1 MSASAMPE
9 SALSESSARWRT
21 IADRLGSRWC
31 CSWQVA
37 LAMIVLGLFVTTGW
51 GTTRGGL
58 PLAQY
63 FAVEFLAD
71 AAGGVVLLLAAVTV
85 MRRRH
90 TQTVPL
96 AVVIVVWIAIG
107 FVRGIVLS
115 RFYPLDAAQV
125 ASATATLTA
134 WALLLIY
141 LAATF
146 SEERERAARLQAA
159 NAELRAVRGSM
170 QDVLEEERSRL
181 IDAVRQAVS
190 PEIARL
196 RALVTVLDR
205 PVGTGEITALADR
218 VSAYSTGVIR
228 QTSRELRGE
237 ESLPARRAADSAATV
252 RPERLWLSY
261 ATAKQ
266 PVVIPMALITLRA
279 VSVWASQTDITAALE
294 GMVGLLIVAA
304 LALLGR
310 RVLDRLLPRPSWSE
324 MVASTLLILAMAGA
338 LTGIFHWARSG
349 ASGPTYVPLGLIFA
363 FVLAVLV
370 AARLVVGL
378 EQRWA
383 QETEELRSVN
393 AELEQA
399 NADLRIELHV
409 VRDQLAGILHGP
421 VQGRLAAASMALRM
435 YVAAEESGAPR
446 DLASTVRTATTLL
459 DRAQADIEQIG
470 RVDDPDELSLS
481 TGVEHISRTWHGLLE
496 IDFVQEDRWPRPPD
510 FTRGCVDVIG
520 ELVTNASRH
529 GDARRVSI
537 AYRGLDET
545 RVRIEVRDDGSGPAS
560 QVEEGQGLG
569 AVRRWGGDWRIER
582 LPTGGARVTVTL
594 AH

>member
-1 MSASAMPE
+1 MGSAK
-9 SALSESSARWRT
+9 
-21 IADRLGSRWC
+21 
-31 CSWQVA
+31 
-37 LAMIVLGLFVTTGW
+37 
-51 GTTRGGL
+51 L
-58 PLAQY
+58 PLSGY
-63 FAVEFLAD
+63 
-71 AAGGVVLLLAAVTV
+71 
-85 MRRRH
+85 
-90 TQTVPL
+90 
-96 AVVIVVWIAIG
+96 
-107 FVRGIVLS
+107 
-115 RFYPLDAAQV
+115 
-125 ASATATLTA
+125 
-134 WALLLIY
+134 
-141 LAATF
+141 
-146 SEERERAARLQAA
+146 
-159 NAELRAVRGSM
+159 
-170 QDVLEEERSRL
+170 
-181 IDAVRQAVS
+181 
-190 PEIARL
+190 
-196 RALVTVLDR
+196 
-205 PVGTGEITALADR
+205 TGEITALADR

-228 QTSRELRGE
+228 QTSRDLRGE
-237 ESLPARRAADSAATV
+237 ESLPALRAADSAATV

-261 ATAKQ
+261 ATARQ

-279 VSVWASQTDITAALE
+279 VSVWASQTDMTAALE

-304 LALLGR
+304 MALLGR
-310 RVLDRLLPRPSWSE
+310 RMLDRLLPRPSWAE
-324 MVASTLLILAMAGA
+324 MVATTLLILAMAAA

-378 EQRWA
+378 EQRWT

-393 AELEQA
+393 ADLEQA
-399 NADLRIELHV
+399 NAELRSELHV

-470 RVDDPDELSLS
+470 RVDDPEEVSLS
-481 TGVEHISRTWHGLLE
+481 RGVDYIARTWHGLLE
-496 IDFVQEDRWPRPPD
+496 IDFVQEDGWPRPPD

-545 RVRIEVRDDGSGPAS
+545 RVRIEVRDDGSGPTS

-582 LPTGGARVTVTL
+582 APSGGARVTVTL

>member
-1 MSASAMPE
+1 
-9 SALSESSARWRT
+9 
-21 IADRLGSRWC
+21 
-31 CSWQVA
+31 
-37 LAMIVLGLFVTTGW
+37 MIVLGLFVTTAW
-51 GTTRGGL
+51 GTARGGL

-71 AAGGVVLLLAAVTV
+71 AAGGVVLLLSAVTV
-85 MRRRH
+85 MRRRR

-125 ASATATLTA
+125 ASATVTLTA

-146 SEERERAARLQAA
+146 SEERDRSARLQAA

-170 QDVLEEERSRL
+170 QDVLEEERNRL
-181 IDAVRQAVS
+181 IDAVRQTVS

-196 RALVTVLDR
+196 RALVAVLDR
-205 PVGTGEITALADR
+205 PVGSADPPLSCGTGEITALADR
-218 VSAYSTGVIR
+218 VAAYSTGVIR
-228 QTSRELRGE
+228 QTSRQLRGE
-237 ESLPARRAADSAATV
+237 ESLPARWAADSAATV
-252 RPERLWLSY
+252 RPERLRLSY
-261 ATAKQ
+261 ATARQ

-279 VSVWASQTDITAALE
+279 VSVWASQTDIAAALE

-310 RVLDRLLPRPSWSE
+310 RLLDRLLPCPSWAE
-324 MVASTLLILAMAGA
+324 VVASTLLILAMAGA
-338 LTGIFHWARSG
+338 LTGIFQWARAG

-370 AARLVVGL
+370 AARLVAGL
-378 EQRWA
+378 EQRWT
-383 QETEELRSVN
+383 QETEELRGVN
-393 AELEQA
+393 ADLEQA
-399 NADLRIELHV
+399 NAELRTELHL

-446 DLASTVRTATTLL
+446 DLALTVRTTTTLL

-481 TGVEHISRTWHGLLE
+481 TGVEHIARTWHGLLE
-496 IDFVQEDRWPRPPD
+496 IDFVQEDRWVRPAD
-510 FTRGCVDVIG
+510 FSRGCVDVIA

-537 AYRGLDET
+537 TYRGLDEA
-545 RVRIEVRDDGSGPAS
+545 RVSIEVRDDGSGPAS

-582 LPTGGARVTVTL
+582 LPSGGAWVMVTL
-594 AH
+594 GH

>member
-228 QTSRELRGE
+228 QTSRELRGG

-252 RPERLWLSY
+252 RPEPLWLSY

-294 GMVGLLIVAA
+294 GMVGLVIVATIA
-304 LALLGR
+304 VLGF
-310 RVLDRLLPRPSWSE
+310 RVIDRLLPRPSWAE
-324 MVASTLLILAMAGA
+324 MIASTLLILAMAGA
-338 LTGIFHWARSG
+338 LTAIFQWARSG

-378 EQRWA
+378 EQRWT
-383 QETEELRSVN
+383 QETEELGSVN
-393 AELEQA
+393 ADLEQA
-399 NADLRIELHV
+399 NAELRSELHV

-470 RVDDPDELSLS
+470 RVDDPEEVSLS
-481 TGVEHISRTWHGLLE
+481 RGVEYIARTWHGLLE

-545 RVRIEVRDDGSGPAS
+545 RVSIEVCDDGSGPAS

-582 LPTGGARVTVTL
+582 APSGGARVTVTL

>member
-1 MSASAMPE
+1 
-9 SALSESSARWRT
+9 
-21 IADRLGSRWC
+21 
-31 CSWQVA
+31 
-37 LAMIVLGLFVTTGW
+37 MIVLGLFVTTGW

-90 TQTVPL
+90 AQTVPL

-196 RALVTVLDR
+196 RALVAVLDR
-205 PVGTGEITALADR
+205 PVGSAEATLSGGTGEITALADR

-294 GMVGLLIVAA
+294 GMVGLLIVATI
-304 LALLGR
+304 ALLGR
-310 RVLDRLLPRPSWSE
+310 RMLDRLLRRPSWAE
-324 MVASTLLILAMAGA
+324 MTVSTLLILAMAGA
-338 LTGIFHWARSG
+338 LTGIFQWARSG

-378 EQRWA
+378 EQRWT

-459 DRAQADIEQIG
+459 DRAQVDIEQIG

-481 TGVEHISRTWHGLLE
+481 TGVEHIARTWHGLLE
-496 IDFVQEDRWPRPPD
+496 IDFVQEDRWARPAD
-510 FTRGCVDVIG
+510 FTRGSVDVIA

-537 AYRGLDET
+537 AYRGLDEA
-545 RVRIEVRDDGSGPAS
+545 RVSIEVRDDGSGPAS

-569 AVRRWGGDWRIER
+569 AVRRWGGEWRIER